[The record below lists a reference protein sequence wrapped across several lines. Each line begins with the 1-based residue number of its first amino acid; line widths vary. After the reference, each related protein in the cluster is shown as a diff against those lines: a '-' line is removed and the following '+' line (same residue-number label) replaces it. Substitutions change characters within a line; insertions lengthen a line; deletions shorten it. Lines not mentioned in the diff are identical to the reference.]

1 MKMNRMLAIILAVLM
16 MLAAPAALAEGTIVV
31 QGVGSVKVKSD
42 RAGICLGVRE
52 TDKELS
58 AAQSRV
64 NEKIAA
70 IVEVLKGM
78 GLAEEAITT
87 NGIGIYPNYNY
98 DEGETI
104 SGYTASNT
112 LYVSV
117 ADVDN
122 TGAYIDAAFAAGA
135 NSLDYVEFSA
145 VETDEA
151 AAKALQLAVD
161 SAREKAQVLADA
173 AGMKL
178 GDILEIR
185 DDGSAGYVSGDFY
198 AKTNASE
205 TDAGAGTGVMAGMQS
220 VYASVNITY
229 ALEDAE

>member
-178 GDILEIR
+178 GGVLEIR
-185 DDGSAGYVSGDFY
+185 DDGSSGYVSGDFY
-198 AKTNASE
+198 AKTNAAE
-205 TDAGAGTGVMAGMQS
+205 ADAGAGTGVMAGMQT
-220 VYASVNITY
+220 VYASVSITF